1 MLIYGSTH
9 QQDEPHAISGSK
21 LRQGKEICA
30 EVLLGLANAELP
42 ADIVA
47 VKLNAAIG
55 DVYQ

>member
-1 MLIYGSTH
+1 MR
-9 QQDEPHAISGSK
+9 QQDEPHVISASK